1 MWFDEPADD
10 SLGQVAATQRASSPH
25 AIAHPIRT
33 IASTG
38 NLAAST
44 KRAGSSTD
52 VPLTF
57 AMPPTEWQGRLLDRA
72 ATVGDRRVRLGRAM
86 PALAT
91 VGGSEC

>member
-10 SLGQVAATQRASSPH
+10 LLGQVVATQRTSSPH

-44 KRAGSSTD
+44 QGAVWRTD
-52 VPLTF
+52 VPFAF
-57 AMPPTEWQGRLLDRA
+57 AMPPTEWQGRLLDR
-72 ATVGDRRVRLGRAM
+72 
-86 PALAT
+86 LAT
-91 VGGSEC
+91 AGVIAHLGYATLS